1 MKVQKTLGAA
11 VLSLGLLVGL
21 SGYAGASSRTI
32 SHTGPDSYNKIK
44 TEIKN
49 KVRVNNDNVLKLD
62 NDNWQ
67 RAYTGDASVNH
78 NTTGGTAISG
88 DARNTNSLDVSATV
102 DNTGSADA
110 WAGAVGG
117 AGNYGSGSA
126 TINHTGPD
134 SYNAVTYKEGTRVN
148 VTNDNYIDIDNN
160 NHQTATSGDAEVHG
174 NTTGGDAVSGDAV
187 NTNST
192 SVTLNVRN

>member
-44 TEIKN
+44 TEIRN
-49 KVRVNNDNVLKLD
+49 KVRVNNDNTLKVD

-67 RAYTGDASVNH
+67 KAYTGDAKVSH
-78 NTTGGTAISG
+78 NTTGGSAISG
-88 DARNTNSLDVSATV
+88 DARNTNSLNVSATV
-102 DNTGSADA
+102 DNSASA
-110 WAGAVGG
+110 STWAGAVGG
-117 AGNYGSGSA
+117 AGHGGGGSV

-134 SYNAVTYKEGTRVN
+134 SYNAVKYEESTKVTVN
-148 VTNDNYIDIDNN
+148 NDNYIKVEND
-160 NHQTATSGDAEVHG
+160 NHQYASSGDAKVYD
-174 NTTGGDAVSGDAV
+174 NTTGGDAVSGDAT

-192 SVTLNVRN
+192 SVTLNVQN